1 MNVFSGARQVAAKM
15 NSLLVKTTLIS
26 GFAALLVVAAIMAI
40 DRINGTKQMREA
52 VSLRAVDVTDL
63 LALQMGGSIKFGNE
77 RAITEIVTGTVGTAG
92 ADLLGAYVVS
102 ETGTVL
108 YSSEETGEMGGTM
121 AALIARAFE
130 TGQRA
135 FSDDGLIVASPALF
149 GEEGAAVGV
158 VVTSWTD
165 ARKIAQLHADEIG
178 QIMAG
183 LLILFTALILMS
195 VFLWFA
201 MSRPLNALGQAMR
214 RVSDNDFDTE
224 IPYVTRTDE
233 VGQMA
238 ARLEDFRT
246 SLARAKSAERE
257 NAFKSAA
264 YEGSSAA
271 LMMVDENLTVQYVNP
286 ACEQLLKDVWQD
298 LAGQWRGA
306 ELARLQGASLAS
318 LENVAR
324 KIGTGTSVEELPDP
338 CNVTARLG
346 ARHIRIK
353 INKARD
359 PEGGIIGAVVEW
371 SDRTISQRN
380 AALLDG
386 IDVTQL
392 RVEFDTSGQVTGL
405 NTLAASKLGLDR
417 DNLEDVRL
425 ETLFLAQQSGAVGVS
440 EIATMTR
447 DGAALNGK
455 FDMNA
460 AGGAPLVIDGG
471 FIYVRAEDDLVE
483 RVILL
488 ASDVTEAETH
498 IRKARELQARTG
510 SEQKMVVDALGSG
523 LQSLSSGD
531 LTTEITDTFP
541 QDYEALRIDFNTAVA
556 GLKEAVGAVTQNVS
570 SIRSETSEI
579 SSAADDLSRRTEKQ
593 AATLEETAAAL
604 DELTSSVRSAAEGA
618 DAGARVLVER
628 VLGALL
634 VHGGVLLGGAVGL
647 LQGPHAFRE
656 EVVGKRLHALPR
668 LQRNL
673 LPDCG
678 FVVKRP
684 LAADA
689 RLRAAQRA
697 ELHMGD
703 PHHIDLRTCGRA
715 ERTPAIV
722 CAPKAP
728 ADGGA
733 GRHHRI
739 VTPDHMVDLEIRVGE
754 GRAQAQP
761 ERIRRSMAVG
771 RKAPGV
777 FKMTGAIILGR
788 DDRELC
794 RHHPGQQVG
803 MALAPLVFIAPSLIG
818 AFDVILRR
826 RRCPAPA
833 CCHLGKGPVARVL
846 PHLTQRRA
854 VVADQPFVG
863 DLVVLGIAVG
873 NRPVGERLACRGAEH
888 PVARVGG
895 GGENAVGRQEPHI
908 GVARPDHILA
918 QEHAVGKLV
927 KR

>member
-1 MNVFSGARQVAAKM
+1 MNVFSGVRQLAAKM
-15 NSLLVKTTLIS
+15 NSLLVKTTLIA

-92 ADLLGAYVVS
+92 ADLLGADVVS
-102 ETGTVL
+102 EGGTVL
-108 YSSEETGEMGGTM
+108 YGSEEPGEMGVTM

-214 RVSDNDFDTE
+214 RVSDSDFDTE

-306 ELARLQGASLAS
+306 DLSRLQGASLAS

-425 ETLFLAQQSGAVGVS
+425 ETLFLAQQSAAVGVS

-618 DAGARVLVER
+618 DAA
-628 VLGALL
+628 
-634 VHGGVLLGGAVGL
+634 
-647 LQGPHAFRE
+647 
-656 EVVGKRLHALPR
+656 
-668 LQRNL
+668 
-673 LPDCG
+673 
-678 FVVKRP
+678 
-684 LAADA
+684 
-689 RLRAAQRA
+689 
-697 ELHMGD
+697 
-703 PHHIDLRTCGRA
+703 
-715 ERTPAIV
+715 
-722 CAPKAP
+722 
-728 ADGGA
+728 
-733 GRHHRI
+733 
-739 VTPDHMVDLEIRVGE
+739 
-754 GRAQAQP
+754 
-761 ERIRRSMAVG
+761 S
-771 RKAPGV
+771 
-777 FKMTGAIILGR
+777 
-788 DDRELC
+788 
-794 RHHPGQQVG
+794 
-803 MALAPLVFIAPSLIG
+803 
-818 AFDVILRR
+818 
-826 RRCPAPA
+826 
-833 CCHLGKGPVARVL
+833 
-846 PHLTQRRA
+846 
-854 VVADQPFVG
+854 
-863 DLVVLGIAVG
+863 
-873 NRPVGERLACRGAEH
+873 
-888 PVARVGG
+888 
-895 GGENAVGRQEPHI
+895 
-908 GVARPDHILA
+908 
-918 QEHAVGKLV
+918 
-927 KR
+927 

>member
-135 FSDDGLIVASPALF
+135 FSDDGVIVASPALF

-618 DAGARVLVER
+618 DAASKMSENAQHNAEEGGEVARN
-628 VLGALL
+628 
-634 VHGGVLLGGAVGL
+634 AVTAMDSIKNSSNEISKITSVIDDI
-647 LQGPHAFRE
+647 AF
-656 EVVGKRLHALPR
+656 
-668 LQRNL
+668 QTNL
-673 LPDCG
+673 LALNAG
-678 FVVKRP
+678 VE
-684 LAADA
+684 AA
-689 RLRAAQRA
+689 RAG
-697 ELHMGD
+697 E
-703 PHHIDLRTCGRA
+703 
-715 ERTPAIV
+715 
-722 CAPKAP
+722 
-728 ADGGA
+728 A
-733 GRHHRI
+733 GR
-739 VTPDHMVDLEIRVGE
+739 G
-754 GRAQAQP
+754 
-761 ERIRRSMAVG
+761 
-771 RKAPGV
+771 
-777 FKMTGAIILGR
+777 F
-788 DDRELC
+788 
-794 RHHPGQQVG
+794 
-803 MALAPLVFIAPSLIG
+803 
-818 AFDVILRR
+818 
-826 RRCPAPA
+826 
-833 CCHLGKGPVARVL
+833 
-846 PHLTQRRA
+846 A
-854 VVADQPFVG
+854 VVATEVRALAQRSSEAAREINTLISTSSEQVQKG
-863 DLVVLGIAVG
+863 VDLVDQTGAALASIVNSVSDISSRVAEIATSARQQSSGLNEINVAM
-873 NRPVGERLACRGAEH
+873 NELDQVTQQNAAMFEETTAASHALTTEADALSAA
-888 PVARVGG
+888 VARFELGATPVSAPARAP
-895 GGENAVGRQEPHI
+895 EPAPRPPAVPSVSGS
-908 GVARPDHILA
+908 AALA
-918 QEHAVGKLV
+918 LADEAEIDTTGWEEF
-927 KR
+927 

>member
-135 FSDDGLIVASPALF
+135 FYDDGLIVASPALF

-498 IRKARELQARTG
+498 IRTARELQARTG

-618 DAGARVLVER
+618 DAASKMSENAQHNAEEGGEVARNAVTAMDSIKNSSNEISKITSVIDDIAFQTNLLALNAGVEAARAGEAGRGFAVVATEVRALAQRSSEAAREINTLISTSSEQVQKGVDLVDQTGAALASIVNSVSDISSRVAEIATSAR
-628 VLGALL
+628 QQSS
-634 VHGGVLLGGAVGL
+634 GL
-647 LQGPHAFRE
+647 NEINVAMNELDQVTQQNAAMFE
-656 EVVGKRLHALPR
+656 ETTAASHALPT
-668 LQRNL
+668 
-673 LPDCG
+673 
-678 FVVKRP
+678 
-684 LAADA
+684 AADA
-689 RLRAAQRA
+689 LSAAVARF
-697 ELHMGD
+697 ELG
-703 PHHIDLRTCGRA
+703 A
-715 ERTPAIV
+715 TPV
-722 CAPKAP
+722 SAP
-728 ADGGA
+728 A
-733 GRHHRI
+733 
-739 VTPDHMVDLEIRVGE
+739 
-754 GRAQAQP
+754 RAP
-761 ERIRRSMAVG
+761 EPAPRPPAVPSVSG
-771 RKAPGV
+771 SA
-777 FKMTGAIILGR
+777 
-788 DDRELC
+788 
-794 RHHPGQQVG
+794 
-803 MALAPLVFIAPSLIG
+803 ALALADEAEIAPTG
-818 AFDVILRR
+818 WEEF
-826 RRCPAPA
+826 
-833 CCHLGKGPVARVL
+833 
-846 PHLTQRRA
+846 
-854 VVADQPFVG
+854 
-863 DLVVLGIAVG
+863 
-873 NRPVGERLACRGAEH
+873 
-888 PVARVGG
+888 
-895 GGENAVGRQEPHI
+895 
-908 GVARPDHILA
+908 
-918 QEHAVGKLV
+918 
-927 KR
+927 